1 MNEDMMLQKAK
12 ETWRLPIALLDSRPR
27 ESCLTGRGRTL
38 AVLAFAFFLGAL
50 AAGLGLQAIA
60 RNRAEAASLLRE
72 KGVTTQAVV
81 TRLWRARDKS
91 RQPWVA
97 YTFSAGGLVYDAQ
110 RKLSLATWTR
120 LEVGSSLEVVYVPSK
135 PELNFPRGHI
145 GKPIPVWL
153 PFLAAVALG
162 SVGLLL
168 LFAIRRERRLLEE
181 GRVAPGVVTEHRKR
195 GGGHGAHGIEFR
207 YKFALLSGSIGQGR
221 GGPTRNP
228 PPIGSTICVLYDPDN
243 PPRNAPYPFSLV
255 RPRKG

>member
-1 MNEDMMLQKAK
+1 MMLRKAK
-12 ETWRLPIALLDSRPR
+12 EGWTPPSGLLLWRPR
-27 ESCLTGRGRTL
+27 ESTLTGAGR
-38 AVLAFAFFLGAL
+38 AVLALAVAFFLGAV
-50 AAGLGLQAIA
+50 AAGIGLQTLA
-60 RNRAEAASLLRE
+60 RDRAEAISLARE
-72 KGVTTQAVV
+72 RGVTAQAVV
-81 TRLWRARDKS
+81 NRLWRARDKS

-162 SVGLLL
+162 SVGLPL

-255 RPRKG
+255 QPRKG